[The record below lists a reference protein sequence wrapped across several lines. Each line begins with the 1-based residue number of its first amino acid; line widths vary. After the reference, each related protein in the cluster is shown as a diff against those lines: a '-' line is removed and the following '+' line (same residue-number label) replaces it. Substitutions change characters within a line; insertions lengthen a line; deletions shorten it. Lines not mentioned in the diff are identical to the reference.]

1 MKKISSF
8 LPDNVLNKKLL
19 INNLNQFISEI
30 FPKDIINEFK
40 IINAKDGLVIIGCKN
55 SSLAT
60 TLKFEKN
67 KYLKLLESN
76 AFLEITDLKIII
88 DN

>member
-19 INNLNQFISEI
+19 INNLNQFINEN
-30 FPKDIINEFK
+30 FPKDIINEIK

-67 KYLKLLESN
+67 KYLKLLERN

>member
-19 INNLNQFISEI
+19 INNLNQFISEN
-30 FPKDIINEFK
+30 FPKDIINEIK

>member
-8 LPDNVLNKKLL
+8 LPDSVISKNLL
-19 INNLNQFISEI
+19 ITKL
-30 FPKDIINEFK
+30 NEFLADQFSDGIMSSIK
-40 IINAKDGLVIIGCKN
+40 IINVKGSTVIIGCKN

-67 KYLKLLESN
+67 KYLEILKN
-76 AFLEITDLKIII
+76 NKFLEITDLKIIV

>member
-1 MKKISSF
+1 MTDSLF
-8 LPDNVLNKKLL
+8 
-19 INNLNQFISEI
+19 
-30 FPKDIINEFK
+30 
-40 IINAKDGLVIIGCKN
+40 IIGCKN